1 MRVQNVFTVLAL
13 LALAALVF
21 IVVRSLSAPKPQS
34 PGARAQRSTGVVVK
48 YPQIYVAHENLEVG
62 SFLDA
67 GDLEPRDWLEQ
78 AIVPSEVRV
87 DQVKA
92 SELAGSVVRDRMVKG
107 EPIFL
112 LKLVKP
118 GERGFLAAVLLP
130 GMRAV
135 TLALDNVTG
144 HSGLM
149 LPGDR
154 VDVILTQSVGGTASA
169 GQAHVGETIVRS
181 ARVLAIGKALGPPDN
196 PANVDEHP
204 DAVTLEVTPK
214 QAEAVSVAKLLGNL
228 TLALRSL
235 PSTPSDTREDEL
247 ATTGADLSKPSA
259 PTWGGNVSKA
269 LSSGTSVQIMRGSGD
284 QR

>member
-21 IVVRSLSAPKPQS
+21 IVVRSLSAPKPLLA
-34 PGARAQRSTGVVVK
+34 GTKIQRSTGALIK
-48 YPQIYVAHENLEVG
+48 YPQIYVARENLEIG
-62 SFLDA
+62 SFLDVK
-67 GDLEPRDWLEQ
+67 DLEPHDWPEQ
-78 AIVPSEVRV
+78 AIIPSEVRV

-92 SELAGSVVRDRMVKG
+92 SELAGSVVRERMVKG
-107 EPIFL
+107 EPIFHE
-112 LKLVKP
+112 KLVKP
-118 GERGFLAAVLLP
+118 GDRGFLSAVLFP

-135 TLALDNVTG
+135 TIALDNITG

-154 VDVILTQSVGGTASA
+154 VDIILTQSVGGAASA
-169 GQAHVGETIVRS
+169 GEAHVGETIVRA
-181 ARVLAIGKALGPPDN
+181 ARVLAIGKALKAPDN
-196 PANVDEHP
+196 PENVDEHP

-214 QAEAVSVAKLLGNL
+214 QAEAVSVAKQLGNL
-228 TLALRSL
+228 SLALRSL
-235 PSTPSDTREDEL
+235 PSTESDRVEDEL

-269 LSSGTSVQIMRGSGD
+269 LSSGTNVQIMRGSGEH
-284 QR
+284 Q

>member
-21 IVVRSLSAPKPQS
+21 IVVRSLSAPKPRIN
-34 PGARAQRSTGVVVK
+34 GAKVERSTGAVVK
-48 YPQIYVAHENLEVG
+48 FLQIYVARKNLEVG

-67 GDLEPRDWLEQ
+67 GDLEPHDWLEY
-78 AIVPSEVRV
+78 AIIPSEVRV
-87 DQVKA
+87 DQVPA
-92 SELAGSVVRDRMVKG
+92 SELTGSVVRERMVKG
-107 EPIFL
+107 EPIFRE
-112 LKLVKP
+112 KLVKP
-118 GERGFLAAVLLP
+118 GDRGFLSAVLLP

-135 TLALDNVTG
+135 TLALDNISG

-154 VDVILTQSVGGTASA
+154 VDVILTQSVGGADSP
-169 GQAHVGETIVRS
+169 GQAHVGETIVRA

-196 PANVDEHP
+196 PANIDERP

-214 QAEAVSVAKLLGNL
+214 QAEVVSVAKQLGTL

-235 PSTPSDTREDEL
+235 PSTPSDQREDEL
-247 ATTGADLSKPSA
+247 ATIGADLSKPSS

-284 QR
+284 KR